1 MNLFQL
7 APNDKSIDYLAAIFG
22 TMNGVLTQDAGP
34 AGSLSLL
41 GTMFRTFNSIVLVI
55 GVLIVVYITVVGVLA
70 TAQEGEFLGKKWNSL
85 WVPLR
90 VVLGIAALVPTGSG
104 YSTLQIVMMWVI
116 VQGIGAA
123 DVLWTTALKYIDV
136 AGSPYAQ
143 VTIPGPG
150 AQNAIAGIYSGLVCD
165 ITAKQAGT
173 DPASL
178 KRGGYYCNNSGS
190 QFCKQG
196 AIPAFDP
203 NTSATTMLFGP
214 EGSCGKINFCDLAKE
229 CGSQRGGSANS
240 IKCAA
245 CQGQRLALQKVF
257 QLLGAIAAEQV
268 AADTSYRDFYYN
280 SSTVANKAD
289 WAWIYD
295 YCRAKNPPI
304 PQSQCCIATRAPFQI
319 CKAPVGKSGN
329 PNFPS
334 PNAQGEPQNPS
345 DEAVINLYWAQRI
358 KQLVGGSDFIQTSVN
373 MYLQTV
379 TKAVTDYIT
388 AQALTN
394 PQELSGKL
402 KDAQETGWIFAG
414 SYYYTIAQMNDNNLQ
429 SAIPTLSGEAVGTT
443 QTTMNNYRNNF
454 NAANVLMSEAA
465 GSGGMFSSTPAMKQL
480 NGVFGSAND
489 TTAKAFSTSTSGG
502 SGSNPLS
509 QLQITG
515 TVLLVTA
522 QITAVVFIAVTFALG
537 IVGAIAAFVLGT
549 GIHNPVTPAMTLIY
563 MLVVP
568 IMFMLVGFMISVG
581 GLLGVYV
588 PLIPYVIFTFGALG
602 WMTSCIEA
610 MVAGP
615 LVALGILSPSAQH
628 EVLGKAEPALMLLF
642 SIFLRPSLMIF
653 GLMAAMLLATVFVDM
668 VNYAF
673 WTTVVSGFAEEGDAG
688 VLIYNP
694 LQMILFLC
702 AYVML
707 IVTGLNKCFAAIYL
721 IPQGVM
727 GWIGGQAAQ
736 YGESESLG
744 GVKGGVEAGMG
755 GAKQTGETGKEV
767 SKGTMEPA
775 GQLGGAGRAKTE
787 KEAKE
792 ARANLKMKQMQDKEK
807 GGGGES

>member
-7 APNDKSIDYLAAIFG
+7 APNDKSIEYLGRIFG
-22 TMNGVLTQDAGP
+22 TMNGVLTQDGGP

-55 GVLIVVYITVVGVLA
+55 GVLVVVYITVVGVLA

-123 DVLWTTALKYIDV
+123 DVLWTTALKYIDT

-150 AQNAIAGIYSGLVCD
+150 AQNAIESLYQGLVCD
-165 ITAKQAGT
+165 ITARQTGT
-173 DPASL
+173 DPAAL
-178 KRGGYYCNNSGS
+178 KKGGYYCSGSNS

-196 AIPAFDP
+196 PPTFDP
-203 NTSATTMLFGP
+203 NAAGTSMTFGP
-214 EGSCGKINFCDLAKE
+214 EGACGKITYCDLAAE
-229 CGSQRGGSANS
+229 CSGGSGGQANS
-240 IKCAA
+240 VKCAA
-245 CQGQRLALQKVF
+245 CQGQRLALAKIFPV
-257 QLLGAIAAEQV
+257 LTAVASEQV
-268 AADTSYRDFYYN
+268 NADASYRDFYYT
-280 SSTVANKAD
+280 STTTANKAD
-289 WAWIYD
+289 WNWIYE
-295 YCRAKNPPI
+295 YCSAQSPAI
-304 PQSQCCIATRAPFQI
+304 PRDQCCVPTKIPLQT
-319 CKAPVGKSGN
+319 CKAPLGKGGN
-329 PNFPS
+329 ANFPS
-334 PNAQGEPQNPS
+334 PNAQGLPQNPS
-345 DEAVINLYWAQRI
+345 DEAVINLYWQHRI
-358 KQLVGGSDFIQTSVN
+358 KALVGGSDFIQTSVG
-373 MYLQTV
+373 MYLDTI
-379 TKAVTDYIT
+379 TKSVTDYIS
-388 AQALTN
+388 AQALNN
-394 PQELSGKL
+394 PSALGGKL
-402 KDAQETGWIFAG
+402 QDAQETGWIFAG
-414 SYYYTIAQMNDNNLQ
+414 SYYYTIAEMNDNNLT
-429 SAIPTLSGEAVGTT
+429 SSIPKLEAEAKSPA
-443 QTTMNNYRNNF
+443 QTVMNNYRNNF
-454 NAANVLMSEAA
+454 EAA
-465 GSGGMFSSTPAMKQL
+465 GTLMSQSSGQSGMFSATPSMQRMGSA
-480 NGVFGSAND
+480 FGSANN
-489 TTAKAFSTSTSGG
+489 TTAKAFSTTTSGS

-522 QITAVVFIAVTFALG
+522 QILTVVVIALTFVLG

-549 GIHNPVTPAMTLIY
+549 GIHNPVNPALQLIY
-563 MLVVP
+563 LILVP
-568 IMFMLVGFMISVG
+568 ITFALIGFMISTG
-581 GLLGVYV
+581 SMLGVYV
-588 PLIPYVIFTFGALG
+588 PLIPYVVFTFGALG

-653 GLMAAMLLATVFVDM
+653 GLMAAMLLATVYVDM

-673 WTTVVSGFAEEGDAG
+673 WTTVVSSFGESEGG

-721 IPQGVM
+721 VPQGVM

-736 YGESESLG
+736 YGEESSLS
-744 GVKGGVEAGMG
+744 GVKGGVDAGAA
-755 GAKQTGETGKEV
+755 GAKQTGEMAKDT
-767 SKGTMEPA
+767 SKSM
-775 GQLGGAGRAKTE
+775 
-787 KEAKE
+787 
-792 ARANLKMKQMQDKEK
+792 
-807 GGGGES
+807 GGEGEKLAGSKKAAEEKKLKESRASIKAKGAKGDEGKG

>member
-22 TMNGVLTQDAGP
+22 TMNGVLTQEGGP

-55 GVLIVVYITVVGVLA
+55 GVLVVVYVTILGVLA

-85 WVPLR
+85 WVPIR

-123 DVLWTTALKYIDV
+123 DVLWTTALKYIDIV
-136 AGSPYAQ
+136 GSPYGQ

-150 AQNAIAGIYSGLVCD
+150 AHNAIQSIYQGLVCD
-165 ITAKQAGT
+165 ISAKQNSA
-173 DPASL
+173 DPAGI
-178 KRGGYYCNNSGS
+178 KRGGYYCSGGGGK
-190 QFCKQG
+190 FCRDG
-196 AIPAFDP
+196 SPSFDP
-203 NTSATTMLFGP
+203 NTQGTTINFGP
-214 EGSCGKINFCDLAKE
+214 DGNCGKVTFCDLAKS
-229 CGSQRGGSANS
+229 CSRSGSGSANS
-240 IKCAA
+240 VKCAA
-245 CQGQRLALQKVF
+245 CRGQRLALQKVF
-257 QLLGAIAAEQV
+257 NLLGKIASEQV

-280 SSTVANKAD
+280 SSKVANKAD

-295 YCRAKNPPI
+295 YCRSKNI
-304 PQSQCCIATRAPFQI
+304 SMAQCCIPPRFILPMQPVVCRAPS
-319 CKAPVGKSGN
+319 GKGSTA
-329 PNFPS
+329 NFPS
-334 PNAQGEPQNPS
+334 PNYQGEPQNPS
-345 DEAVINLYWAQRI
+345 DEAVINLYWANRI
-358 KQLVGGSDFIQTSVN
+358 KALVAGDDFIQTSVN

-379 TKAVTDYIT
+379 TQAVTDYIS
-388 AQALTN
+388 AEALTK
-394 PQELSGKL
+394 PEGLSGKL

-414 SYYYTIAQMNDNNLQ
+414 SYYYTIAQMNDENLQ
-429 SAIPTLSGEAVGTT
+429 SSIPTLTAESTPPV
-443 QTTMNNYRNNF
+443 QNNMNNYRNNY
-454 NAANVLMSEAA
+454 NAAGVLMSEA
-465 GSGGMFSSTPAMKQL
+465 SGGTGMFSSTPAMKRL

-489 TTAKAFSTSTSGG
+489 TTAKAFSTTTSGS

-549 GIHNPVTPAMTLIY
+549 GVHNPVTPAMTLIY
-563 MLVVP
+563 LLVVP
-568 IMFMLVGFMISVG
+568 IMFMLVGFMVSVG

-642 SIFLRPSLMIF
+642 SIFLRPGLMIF
-653 GLMAAMLLATVFVDM
+653 GLIAAMLLANVFVDM

-673 WTTVVSGFAEEGDAG
+673 WTTVVSSFAEEGETG
-688 VLIYNP
+688 VLMYNP
-694 LQMILFLC
+694 LQMILFVC

-721 IPQGVM
+721 IPQNVM
-727 GWIGGQAAQ
+727 GWIGAQ
-736 YGESESLG
+736 GAQHGEAESLS

-755 GAKQTGETGKEV
+755 GAKQTSEGSKDI

-775 GQLGGAGRAKTE
+775 GQLGGVSKAKAE

-792 ARANLKMKQMQDKEK
+792 SRAAIKAKRDS
-807 GGGGES
+807 GGEGG